1 MNQAAMQFTFDL
13 QIFAEDAPAAA
24 ETPTADVAAQ
34 PEAQQPEN
42 VTDAP
47 AQAEQQAEVQPEK
60 HISEMTDEEQTEYIK
75 RHFLDDEPTQQD
87 KPEVA
92 QAEQQAAEVQQPEPL
107 IEITVNGEKKQVT
120 QSELIALA
128 QKGEDYTRKTQA
140 LAQQR
145 REFEAQ
151 VNQYRQMMAQPQQ
164 MQQPQQ
170 PQVSPQERLQADYRQ
185 AVDIAAR
192 NLGIKPEDFNSFDPV
207 HAFALQNVIVQA
219 NMQAGR
225 QMTEQQA
232 VRATVQEF
240 GEEIKRDPLTPKIS
254 EVYEEWILRRG
265 LESKE
270 GAAAAQAVAMAY
282 SRFNAGNPTR
292 QDCKVLKEHWQY
304 VKQKL
309 TQPTPQAAPAK
320 PVVTPPKTEA
330 PGVGRSAGV
339 GSVLDKNKLRAL
351 ASDPDRQMAYMKSLG
366 IFNE

>member
-1 MNQAAMQFTFDL
+1 MKD
-13 QIFAEDAPAAA
+13 
-24 ETPTADVAAQ
+24 
-34 PEAQQPEN
+34 
-42 VTDAP
+42 
-47 AQAEQQAEVQPEK
+47 
-60 HISEMTDEEQTEYIK
+60 
-75 RHFLDDEPTQQD
+75 
-87 KPEVA
+87 
-92 QAEQQAAEVQQPEPL
+92 
-107 IEITVNGEKKQVT
+107 
-120 QSELIALA
+120 
-128 QKGEDYTRKTQA
+128 TRKTQA

-151 VNQYRQMMAQPQQ
+151 VNQYRQMMAQQPQQ
-164 MQQPQQ
+164 RQQPQQ

-219 NMQAGR
+219 NMQVGR

-282 SRFNAGNPTR
+282 SRFNAGNPTQ
-292 QDCKVLKEHWQY
+292 QDCKALKEHWNY

-330 PGVGRSAGV
+330 PGVGRSAGA